1 MNPPSNGNGN
11 GRIRVPLSLGT
22 VSVVVALLVQAGGAV
37 VWATNEHNARIE
49 LGHRFEQYMLQQNSR
64 VDRLVEE
71 AGALNREQNI
81 YAKRL
86 DDDQRTSHRRLD
98 LAEERIRNMAGNN
111 NQFNEALNNTN
122 QKLNLIDTTLS
133 NQIIIS
139 NRFDTR
145 LDRVVQALDA
155 TYNLINE
162 HLRKDHANS
171 KVSPQPPLRLQGS
184 ENR

>member
-1 MNPPSNGNGN
+1 M
-11 GRIRVPLSLGT
+11 
-22 VSVVVALLVQAGGAV
+22 VALFVQLSGAI
-37 VWATNEHNARIE
+37 VWATNEHNARVE
-49 LGHRFEQYMLQQNSR
+49 LGHRFEQYMLQQNAR

-86 DDDQRTSHRRLD
+86 DDDQRNMHRRMD

-111 NQFNEALNNTN
+111 NQFNEALNSTN

-133 NQIIIS
+133 NQIIIT
-139 NRFDTR
+139 NRLDNR
-145 LDRVVQALDA
+145 LDRVVQALDS
-155 TYNLINE
+155 TYNLLNE

-171 KVSPQPPLRLQGS
+171 KVTPQPGLRLQGG
-184 ENR
+184 ENK